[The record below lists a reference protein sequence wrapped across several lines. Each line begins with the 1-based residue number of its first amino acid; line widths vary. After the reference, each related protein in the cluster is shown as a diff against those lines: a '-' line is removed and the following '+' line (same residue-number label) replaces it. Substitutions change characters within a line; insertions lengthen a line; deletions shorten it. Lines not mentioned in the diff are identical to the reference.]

1 MPATLR
7 NKERETLLGQRW
19 KALSQDEKAK
29 YCVGEAAYYIFCR
42 EQRPRLPS
50 GLSLVET
57 QKLLSQAVCPMCRP
71 GLLGRGSLGS
81 LPHSA
86 HGATVSSCQSRRSYT
101 TFQTPQ
107 ARHGR
112 TSPRLRSRRAK
123 AASWWCNSSLLWP
136 PRAGTP
142 GSWLR
147 CPRGTNCSE
156 GPTVCC
162 GAAER
167 PEVADLLKVLDAQE
181 KARYKVGGATCSNPY
196 NVTGRRTRTCGW
208 DPTICRAADPAC
220 SLVPSQLFRQHQ
232 RWLLPPS
239 LSNAQRERRL
249 SAMWKA
255 HPFATP
261 QCSRAPTSS

>member
-1 MPATLR
+1 MR

-29 YCVGEAAYYIFCR
+29 YCVGEAAYYTFCR

-50 GLSLVET
+50 GLSHVEI
-57 QKLLSQAVCPMCRP
+57 QKLLSHAVCPMCRP

-101 TFQTPQ
+101 TFQTLQ
-107 ARHGR
+107 AKHGR
-112 TSPRLRSRRAK
+112 ISPRLRSRRTK

-142 GSWLR
+142 QALGCAVPAER
-147 CPRGTNCSE
+147 TAQTE
-156 GPTVCC
+156 GPTVGC

-167 PEVADLLKVLDAQE
+167 PEVADLLKVLTFRRRPGTRSGE
-181 KARYKVGGATCSNPY
+181 PPP
-196 NVTGRRTRTCGW
+196 RTRT
-208 DPTICRAADPAC
+208 T
-220 SLVPSQLFRQHQ
+220 
-232 RWLLPPS
+232 
-239 LSNAQRERRL
+239 
-249 SAMWKA
+249 
-255 HPFATP
+255 
-261 QCSRAPTSS
+261 

>member
-1 MPATLR
+1 MR

-57 QKLLSQAVCPMCRP
+57 QKLLSQAVGPMCRP

-167 PEVADLLKVLDAQE
+167 PEVADLLKVLDTQE

>member
-1 MPATLR
+1 M
-7 NKERETLLGQRW
+7 G
-19 KALSQDEKAK
+19 
-29 YCVGEAAYYIFCR
+29 
-42 EQRPRLPS
+42 
-50 GLSLVET
+50 
-57 QKLLSQAVCPMCRP
+57 
-71 GLLGRGSLGS
+71 
-81 LPHSA
+81 
-86 HGATVSSCQSRRSYT
+86 
-101 TFQTPQ
+101 
-107 ARHGR
+107 
-112 TSPRLRSRRAK
+112 
-123 AASWWCNSSLLWP
+123 
-136 PRAGTP
+136 
-142 GSWLR
+142 
-147 CPRGTNCSE
+147 
-156 GPTVCC
+156 C

-167 PEVADLLKVLDAQE
+167 PEVADLLKVWDTQE

-261 QCSRAPTSS
+261 QCSRAPTSSKSPYLSSLRPPTTLPPLLPHPTGYLPAIPLVPTPSLPHPLHALPATPSAAGAL